1 LEEQRGNSEL
11 MAEGMR
17 SSARKFFQ
25 LWALCALP
33 VFFIGCSDEL
43 SEANSVGNQFIAS
56 NVEIRRDT
64 LQAIRS
70 TTFKQFLAMDDRIN
84 LLGKTGN
91 YEAFSVFQFQFPQRD
106 TILVLSAKLTLRA
119 VTWCGDSA
127 SSFGF
132 TLHKITRAWSSGTL
146 QWDSVQSGFYE
157 SAPVGNPYL
166 GTVESDTQFVVVS
179 LDTAM
184 VRQWLQPN
192 TFTQYGL
199 ILLPTATT
207 NVVRGFNAFQFDST
221 QYYPTVE
228 IIAGNSAG
236 ISLDTTKYSS
246 GLDTFV
252 GNIDNL
258 NSNPELM
265 YVQSG
270 VVYRSTLTF
279 DVTSIPT
286 GAIINSAEM
295 LLELNPATSKITKF
309 TGDEVVVAHLL
320 TSSTSNTVFESLGT
334 LGRKDATS
342 NEFMF
347 EARRATQLWVN
358 GINNGFLLRTTT
370 ASEFNSFD
378 LYTFHNE
385 TAADAAL
392 RPRLIVVYTTEK
404 K

>member
-1 LEEQRGNSEL
+1 MN
-11 MAEGMR
+11 
-17 SSARKFFQ
+17 
-25 LWALCALP
+25 
-33 VFFIGCSDEL
+33 
-43 SEANSVGNQFIAS
+43 
-56 NVEIRRDT
+56 
-64 LQAIRS
+64 
-70 TTFKQFLAMDDRIN
+70 DRVN

-91 YEAFSVFQFQFPQRD
+91 YEAFYPLQFQFPQRD

-119 VTWCGDSA
+119 LSWCGDSA

-132 TLHKITRAWSSGTL
+132 TLHKITRPWSSATL

-157 SAPVGNPYL
+157 STPIGNPYL

-192 TFTQYGL
+192 TSTQYGL

-207 NVVRGFNAFQFDST
+207 NVVRGINAFQFDST
-221 QYYPTVE
+221 QYFPTVE
-228 IIAGNSAG
+228 VIAGNAAG
-236 ISLDTTKYSS
+236 IPLDTTEYSS

-252 GNIDNL
+252 GNIDGL

-270 VVYRSTLTF
+270 VVYRSTLSF

-295 LLELNPATSKITKF
+295 LLELNSAASKITKF
-309 TGDEVVVAHLL
+309 TGDEIVVAHLL
-320 TSSTSNTVFESLGT
+320 TSSTSNTVFESLGS

-342 NEFMF
+342 NVFTF

-378 LYTFHNE
+378 LYTFYNE
-385 TAADAAL
+385 TAVDAAL
-392 RPRLIVVYTTEK
+392 RPRLVVVYTTEK